1 MAFTVEEYRVKCLTC
16 QDQNDIA
23 VTSVKKY
30 IYYELK
36 SIAMKK
42 LFIVLPVFLA
52 FFSCE
57 PTQKKAPLIPL
68 EDFFKN
74 PEKTAFR
81 ISPNGEYFSY
91 MAPWENRL
99 NIFIQ
104 RVGADSAVRITSET
118 ARDIAGYLWKGND
131 RVLFLKDT
139 GGDENFQLYGVNIDG
154 TEQKGLTVFEKVRTE
169 FIDDLEEV
177 EDQVIVGLNR
187 RNPEV
192 FDPFRLDVNTG
203 EMTQLA
209 ENPGN
214 IVGWMTDHDG
224 KLRVA
229 ITSDGV
235 NQTILFR
242 ESEDVPFQAIL
253 TTNFKETM
261 SPYLFTFDNK
271 MLYAA
276 SNLGRDKTAL
286 VLFDPASGKEKEV
299 LFETQEADLEGVE
312 YSKKDKKLLS
322 VSWVTDK
329 EKEHFFDPE
338 AEAMK
343 KDLKEKLPGY
353 QVAIGSHNKNEDKFM
368 IRTYS
373 DKSRGAYYFYDKT
386 SRELKKLADL
396 SPWLNEQDL
405 CDMKPVSYQSRDGL
419 TIHGYLTLPKGYE
432 AKNLPV
438 IINPHGG
445 PWARDY
451 WGFNSEV
458 QFLANNGYAVLQMNF
473 RGSTGFGKE
482 FWQSSFKQWG
492 RTMQDDISDGVKWLI
507 DQGIADPKRIAIYG
521 GSYGGYATLA
531 GLTLTPDLYAA
542 GVDYVGVSNM
552 FTFMNT
558 IPPYWKPMRD
568 MFYEMVGNPES
579 DSLLLAQVSPVFLVD
594 KINAPLF
601 VAQGANDPRVNKA
614 ESDQIVQALKDRGI
628 DVEYMVK
635 DNEGHGFHNQ
645 ENRFDFYRA
654 MLAFLDKHL
663 KQEVNE
669 EQ

>member
-1 MAFTVEEYRVKCLTC
+1 
-16 QDQNDIA
+16 
-23 VTSVKKY
+23 
-30 IYYELK
+30 
-36 SIAMKK
+36 MKK
-42 LFIVLPVFLA
+42 LFIVVPIFLA

-57 PTQKKAPLIPL
+57 PNQQKAPLIPL

-81 ISPNGEYFSY
+81 ISPNGEYYSY

-104 RVGADSAVRITSET
+104 KVGADSAVRITSET
-118 ARDIAGYLWKGND
+118 ERDIAGYLWKGND

-154 TEQKGLTVFEKVRTE
+154 TELKGLTVFEKVRTE

-192 FDPFRLDVNTG
+192 FDPFRLNVNTG

-242 ESEDVPFQAIL
+242 ETEEVPFQAIL
-253 TTNFKETM
+253 TTSFKETV

-286 VLFDPASGKEKEV
+286 VLFDPATGKEKEV
-299 LFETQEADLEGVE
+299 LFETQEADLEGVD

-329 EKEHFFDPE
+329 EKEHFFD
-338 AEAMK
+338 ADAQAMK
-343 KDLKEKLPGY
+343 KDLQEKLPGY
-353 QVAIGSHNKNEDKFM
+353 QVAIGSHNKAEDKFM

-396 SPWLNEQDL
+396 SPWLNENDL

-492 RTMQDDISDGVKWLI
+492 RTMQDDITDGVKWLV
-507 DQGIADPKRIAIYG
+507 DQGIADPKRVAIYG

-579 DSLLLAQVSPVFLVD
+579 DSLLLAEVSPVFLVD
-594 KINAPLF
+594 KIKAPLF

-663 KQEVNE
+663 KKE
-669 EQ
+669 E